1 MLQNEENNG
10 TEEMGL
16 VTPTPDPQWRS
27 LVLEIGYAPLWTD
40 RPFTL

>member
-16 VTPTPDPQWRS
+16 VAPTPAVLIVNKQTFLSSLDFTWPQI
-27 LVLEIGYAPLWTD
+27 EH
-40 RPFTL
+40 